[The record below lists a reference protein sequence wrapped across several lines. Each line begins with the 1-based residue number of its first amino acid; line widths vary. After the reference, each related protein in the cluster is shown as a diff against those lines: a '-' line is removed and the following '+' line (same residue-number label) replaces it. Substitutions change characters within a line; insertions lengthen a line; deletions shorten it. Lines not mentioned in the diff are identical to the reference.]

1 MTNLLLT
8 FIILNILNVII
19 QTVKSIATIK
29 CGKGAAALVNA
40 VAYGLYTVVTVYMM
54 CELDLWLKALIVALA
69 NLVGVYV
76 VKLLEEK
83 SRKDKLWKVEATVLR
98 GWTKELHRALVVA
111 DTLDVRVGNIFEVK
125 VYCICVLCGNSGFDF
140 PQLVFPCFF
149 FYILNCPYADEI
161 CNSCYCHIDYN
172 INCSFCGQH
181 YNERIEAVAYCV

>member
-1 MTNLLLT
+1 MNELLFT

-54 CELDLWLKALIVALA
+54 CELDLWLKALVVALA

-76 VKLLEEK
+76 VKFFEEK

-111 DTLDVRVGNIFEVK
+111 EIPHNYLENVGKYTLFNIFCETQAQSAK
-125 VYCICVLCGNSGFDF
+125 AKH
-140 PQLVFPCFF
+140 
-149 FYILNCPYADEI
+149 ILD
-161 CNSCYCHIDYN
+161 
-172 INCSFCGQH
+172 SF
-181 YNERIEAVAYCV
+181 EAKYFVSESKNL

>member
-98 GWTKELHRALVVA
+98 GWTKELHRELVKAEIPHNYLENVGKY
-111 DTLDVRVGNIFEVK
+111 TLFNIFCETQAQSTK
-125 VYCICVLCGNSGFDF
+125 AKH
-140 PQLVFPCFF
+140 
-149 FYILNCPYADEI
+149 ILD
-161 CNSCYCHIDYN
+161 
-172 INCSFCGQH
+172 SF
-181 YNERIEAVAYCV
+181 EAKYFVSESKNL